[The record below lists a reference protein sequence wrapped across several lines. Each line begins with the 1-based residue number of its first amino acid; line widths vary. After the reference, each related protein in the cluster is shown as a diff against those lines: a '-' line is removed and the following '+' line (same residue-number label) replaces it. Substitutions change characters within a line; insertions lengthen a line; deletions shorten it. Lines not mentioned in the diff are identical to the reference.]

1 MSWETRGNNRYYYRR
16 RKVAGRVIGEYV
28 GAGYLAEVMAAE
40 DEAARQARQAAA
52 SAWRATVEADRRHD
66 EALADIA
73 ALVRAAVAGVL
84 IADGYHMHKRQWR
97 KTRNG

>member
-52 SAWRATVEADRRHD
+52 AEWRSIVEADRRQ
-66 EALADIA
+66 ERTLAEIDT
-73 ALVRAAVAGVL
+73 LVRATVAGVM
-84 IADGYHMHKRQWR
+84 IANGYHTHRRQWR
-97 KTRNG
+97 KTR